1 MSEKKTIEIAVY
13 RDPAGRPTCAAD
25 FRAGLVCRLL
35 QSARM
40 GSVDVCALQ
49 TGRRPCLE
57 RYDGGTGYLMPA
69 KVCPVWAGVDIPAD
83 GGAA

>member
-1 MSEKKTIEIAVY
+1 MTEQRTITITAY
-13 RDPAGRPTCAAD
+13 RDPSGRPTCAVD
-25 FRAGLVCRLL
+25 FRTGLVCRLL
-35 QSARM
+35 QTARM
-40 GSVDVCALQ
+40 GRDDVCALQ

-69 KVCPVWAGVDIPAD
+69 KVCPVWAGVGIPAE